1 MDILKP
7 GRKRKYETEYIQR
20 LISESPDGERVVIRE
35 LYEDDTECL
44 LINISLFSREM
55 QEFTISKLL
64 KDRKERG
71 AYLILDFIE
80 NIPSLTSDQIIE
92 ICKLGYGKPL
102 SDSIKIGL
110 PGKENISRITWYI
123 ARAGVELT
131 QETVQPLDS
140 VFDEDIEKERIS
152 HIRDQNTRH
161 KETQVL
167 YSKILRQKIALSKCI
182 STFEEITDI
191 DPDADK
197 FTIKTMF
204 YSFLKL
210 YGFPKTYFEI
220 VDDLLKEYYEN
231 REKMRNLVRR
241 FTNDSGEIDSFGLY
255 DYIVSNNPETDLGKL
270 FSREDITRAEVGK
283 YSIRFFFQNKTQ
295 SEEEI
300 PRFGGFYLNSISVE
314 LVLET
319 ETYAKERLKIHEEQ
333 HAFYDSI
340 VKKLP
345 NVSLR
350 RFITSSITEDL
361 VIQNKN
367 AINKLRRLFGLK
379 DIYNDYVEIQRINDL
394 ILYSLNK
401 VKDETLAQ
409 ISDENKNETY
419 VIDLFNFKKNGIQP
433 YDYLRPYREYYKET
447 DQEPIFLE
455 QLQKYISIIEESV
468 IAAFRLLDYLK
479 NKNRGVPYEVIYRIA
494 KNFLT
499 FAPFDQWE
507 FWVDEYIRTGH

>member
-1 MDILKP
+1 MTIEQQSISKQ
-7 GRKRKYETEYIQR
+7 YTTEDIQR
-20 LISESPDGERVVIRE
+20 MISETSEREVVDA
-35 LYEDDTECL
+35 LFEDDIEYL
-44 LINISLFSREM
+44 LINISLFTREM
-55 QEFTISKLL
+55 QEFIISKLL
-64 KDRKERG
+64 RDKKEGG

-80 NIPSLTSDQIIE
+80 NIPSLTSDQVTE
-92 ICKLGYGKPL
+92 ICKLGYGKSL
-102 SDSIKIGL
+102 ADSMKIGL
-110 PGKENISRITWYI
+110 LGKENISRITRFI
-123 ARAGVELT
+123 ARAGIERT
-131 QETVQPLDS
+131 QEAIRPLNN
-140 VFDEDIEKERIS
+140 VFDEVVERKRIS
-152 HIRDQNTRH
+152 RIRDPDTRH
-161 KETQVL
+161 IETQAL
-167 YSKILRQKIALSKCI
+167 HSKILRQKIALSQCI
-182 STFEEITDI
+182 STFEEVTDI

-220 VDDLLKEYYEN
+220 IDDVLKEYYEN
-231 REKMRNLVRR
+231 RERMRNLVRR

-255 DYIVSNNPETDLGKL
+255 DYIVSKNPETDLGKL
-270 FSREDITRAEVGK
+270 FSPENITRAEVGK

-300 PRFGGFYLNSISVE
+300 TKFTGYYLNAISVE
-314 LVLET
+314 FVLET
-319 ETYAKERLKIHEEQ
+319 ETTEKDRTKIHEEQ
-333 HAFYDSI
+333 HAFYDLI

-350 RFITSSITEDL
+350 KFITSSIAEDL
-361 VIQNKN
+361 VIQNKDV
-367 AINKLRRLFGLK
+367 INKLRRLFGLK

-401 VKDETLAQ
+401 IKDETLAQ
-409 ISDENKNETY
+409 ISDEDKNETY
-419 VIDLFNFKKNGIQP
+419 IISLFDIENKGSSYNHLE
-433 YDYLRPYREYYKET
+433 YYREHYRET

-455 QLQKYISIIEESV
+455 QQQKYESIIEKSV
-468 IAAFRLLDYLK
+468 KAALRLLNYLK
-479 NKNRGVPYEVIYRIA
+479 IQNRNVPYEVIYRKA